1 MTMKRVK
8 KKYQTPVIHSIELGP
23 IGPVTASSDVSI
35 DFDGNASSGGGGGG
49 GGGGTPPPMQSPPRD
64 LWESGLQTDDDDETA
79 YEYGW

>member
-1 MTMKRVK
+1 MKRVK

-23 IGPVTASSDVSI
+23 ISPVTASSDDVTIGSG
-35 DFDGNASSGGGGGG
+35 GNAS

-64 LWESGLQTDDDDETA
+64 LWESGLQTDNDDETA

>member
-1 MTMKRVK
+1 MKRVK

-23 IGPVTASSDVSI
+23 ISPVTASGDVTIGSG
-35 DFDGNASSGGGGGG
+35 GNASGGGGGG
-49 GGGGTPPPMQSPPRD
+49 QTPPPMQSPPRD

>member
-1 MTMKRVK
+1 MKRVK

-23 IGPVTASSDVSI
+23 ISPVTASGDVTIGSG
-35 DFDGNASSGGGGGG
+35 GNASGGG

-64 LWESGLQTDDDDETA
+64 LWENGLQTDDDDETA

>member
-1 MTMKRVK
+1 MKRVK

-23 IGPVTASSDVSI
+23 ISPVTASGDVTIGSG
-35 DFDGNASSGGGGGG
+35 GNASGGD
-49 GGGGTPPPMQSPPRD
+49 GGGTPPPMQSPPRD

>member
-1 MTMKRVK
+1 MKRVK

-23 IGPVTASSDVSI
+23 ISPVTASGDVTIGSG
-35 DFDGNASSGGGGGG
+35 GNAS

>member
-1 MTMKRVK
+1 MKRVK

-23 IGPVTASSDVSI
+23 ISPVTASGDVTIGSG
-35 DFDGNASSGGGGGG
+35 GNASGGGGGG
-49 GGGGTPPPMQSPPRD
+49 GQTPPPMQSPSRD

>member
-1 MTMKRVK
+1 MKRVK

-23 IGPVTASSDVSI
+23 ICPVTASGDVTIGSG
-35 DFDGNASSGGGGGG
+35 GNASGG

-79 YEYGW
+79 YECGW

>member
-23 IGPVTASSDVSI
+23 ICSVTASSDVSI

-49 GGGGTPPPMQSPPRD
+49 GGGGTPPPMQSPSRN

>member
-1 MTMKRVK
+1 MKRVK

-23 IGPVTASSDVSI
+23 ISPVTASGDVTIGSG
-35 DFDGNASSGGGGGG
+35 GNASGG

-64 LWESGLQTDDDDETA
+64 LWESGLQADDDDETA

>member
-1 MTMKRVK
+1 MKRVK

-23 IGPVTASSDVSI
+23 ISPVTASPGGVTI
-35 DFDGNASSGGGGGG
+35 PGAGNASGGGGGG
-49 GGGGTPPPMQSPPRD
+49 GGGGQTPPPMQSPSRN